1 MTNTEKFLMKE
12 KGAKEA
18 VEMLLAL
25 FDGKSYKFANSALNA
40 AKMFLNEESQF
51 QATSALQKLEMLL
64 SKSAKN
70 APQSANTPV
79 KPVKKK

>member
-1 MTNTEKFLMKE
+1 MTNTEKFILKE

-25 FDGKSYKFANSALNA
+25 FDGKSYKFANSALNV

-51 QATSALQKLEMLL
+51 KAENALQKLETLL
-64 SKSAKN
+64 KKN
-70 APQSANTPV
+70 NAPV

>member
-1 MTNTEKFLMKE
+1 MTNTEKFVLKE
-12 KGAKEA
+12 KGAKET

-51 QATSALQKLEMLL
+51 KAENALQKLDMLL
-64 SKSAKN
+64 KKN
-70 APQSANTPV
+70 NTPV
-79 KPVKKK
+79 KKK

>member
-1 MTNTEKFLMKE
+1 MTNVEKFILKE

-51 QATSALQKLEMLL
+51 KAENALQKLETLL
-64 SKSAKN
+64 KKDN
-70 APQSANTPV
+70 APV
-79 KPVKKK
+79 KTVKKK